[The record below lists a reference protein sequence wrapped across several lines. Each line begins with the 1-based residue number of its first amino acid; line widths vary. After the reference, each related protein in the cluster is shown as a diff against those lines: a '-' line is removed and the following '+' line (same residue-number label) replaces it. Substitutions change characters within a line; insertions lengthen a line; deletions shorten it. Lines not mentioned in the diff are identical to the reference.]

1 MAIVFLPLNGI
12 GMGHLSRS
20 FALAR
25 QLRELGEKP
34 VIFAQGKYPRFMADE
49 VPGFRL
55 GAIYKAWWPTRWKMA
70 GDIATYARRTSPAVV
85 VDDTH
90 PAKIRLSSDICRVLA
105 LRPTTMSYLRWLR
118 LRHEHKFR
126 QIFVADHPDS
136 PTWPFS
142 DDQSREI
149 STWEKWT
156 CVGPIFRR
164 ATAEG
169 RARVREKYSLRD
181 GEPMFV
187 FTMGGGGSQKTDGLE
202 VPAFVAKAASWAELI
217 RARIS
222 AARLLFVR
230 GPLFPKTVS
239 LPNFFE
245 DIATEDDMP
254 SLIAEASGA
263 VIRPGFNTLWECIGG
278 QTPFICIEGD
288 TYREPVADRD
298 RRLRAAALVPR
309 DFDHWLDPGY
319 IEQFKQACPDI
330 ASRWPVMHAAECI
343 QKSLAKIAPPPG
355 AQRVIAQAAPGAQ
368 RTIAQTAP
376 GALRNSVESDSSRNI
391 PAVHSQTSTRKGL
404 VIRVDDVVEPDAEMV
419 SLRRLCV
426 SRGLCV
432 SLEMIPYLCKF
443 DEASLKSFAGDWKY
457 EASQHGFDHLPR
469 RDANGLKAEFLA
481 EEDCRPSLS
490 RGIQIMRQKFPETF
504 RGGFSAPFDG
514 YPAALSSTWQALG
527 GQFVSVVWSKTEM
540 NLPKVQLTVD
550 PWNWPR
556 NSPRS
561 LAWVMRQITA
571 AIKERDYI
579 GLCLHPQLLKFP
591 GQIEYHERLFD
602 QVLNLGVE
610 PMMMSDVALR
620 FAKK

>member
-34 VIFAQGKYPRFMADE
+34 VIFAQGKYPQFMADD

-55 GAIYKAWWPTRWKMA
+55 GAIYKAWWPVRWKMA
-70 GDIATYARRTSPAVV
+70 ADIATYARRTSPAVV

-90 PAKIRLSSDICRVLA
+90 PAKIRLGSDICRVLA
-105 LRPTTMSYLRWLR
+105 LRPTTMNYLRWLR

-142 DDQSREI
+142 DVQSREI

-169 RARVREKYSLRD
+169 RRRVREKYSLHD
-181 GEPMFV
+181 GEPHFV

-202 VPAFVAKAASWAELI
+202 VPAFVARAASWAEMI
-217 RARIS
+217 RAQIP

-230 GPLFPKTVS
+230 GPLFPKTQS
-239 LPNFFE
+239 LPDIFQ

-278 QTPFICIEGD
+278 QTPFVCIEGD

-298 RRLRAAALVPR
+298 RRLRAAKLVPN
-309 DFDHWLDPGY
+309 DFDHWLDPAF
-319 IEQFKQACPDI
+319 IERFKQACPPI
-330 ASRWPVMHAAECI
+330 AARWPVLHAAECI
-343 QKSLAKIAPPPG
+343 QKSLAKIAPK
-355 AQRVIAQAAPGAQ
+355 PGAQ
-368 RTIAQTAP
+368 RTIAPTEP
-376 GALRNSVESDSSRNI
+376 GKII
-391 PAVHSQTSTRKGL
+391 PAVHSQTSGRKGL
-404 VIRVDDVVEPDAEMV
+404 VIRVDDVVEGDAEMV

-426 SRGLCV
+426 ARGLSV

-443 DEASLKSFAGDWKY
+443 DEGSLKAFAGDWKY
-457 EASQHGFDHLPR
+457 EVSQHGYDHLPR
-469 RDANGLKAEFLA
+469 RDAGGLKAEFLTD
-481 EEDCRPSLS
+481 EDCQPSLS
-490 RGIQIMRQKFPETF
+490 RGIQIMRQKFRETF
-504 RGGFSAPFDG
+504 RGGFSAPFDA
-514 YPAALSSTWQALG
+514 YPPALSSTWQALG
-527 GQFVSVVWSKTEM
+527 GKYVSVVWSKMETH
-540 NLPKVQLTVD
+540 LPKVQLTVD

-561 LAWVMRQITA
+561 LAWVMKQIAA
-571 AIKERDYI
+571 AIKDRDYI
-579 GLCLHPQLLKFP
+579 GLCLHAQLLKFP

-610 PMMMSDVALR
+610 PVMLSEVALR
-620 FAKK
+620 LAKR